1 MTPLATSELVAPAT
15 AKRTLTPAQAARAIY
30 IDFESRADQPPAV
43 LGVLYAEGRRR
54 IDEGRVVLRQ
64 DVVDPNLVEAAGAV
78 DLGGDDDLH
87 RYDTRCGRLRES
99 LQAIVQRA
107 VAQDRLIVSWS
118 RHDWK
123 VAVKYGDLDDDT
135 VRVFSERFRDGK
147 ATARRW
153 RRCRRPDVVFTRD
166 TSGGTDKLARYFDLM
181 GFHVPARYGSGLVAR
196 NIRWV
201 EDALTKRGRF
211 ERLTARQQEAWKDV
225 LVHNRYDCV
234 GLRRVVTAAA
244 EGLSASR

>member
-1 MTPLATSELVAPAT
+1 MTPLATSELVVPAT

-64 DVVDPNLVEAAGAV
+64 DVVDPNLVETAGAV

-87 RYDTRCGRLRES
+87 RYDTRCGGLRDS

-123 VAVKYGDLDDDT
+123 VAVKYGGLEVDM
-135 VRVFSERFRDGK
+135 R
-147 ATARRW
+147 AR
-153 RRCRRPDVVFTRD
+153 
-166 TSGGTDKLARYFDLM
+166 
-181 GFHVPARYGSGLVAR
+181 
-196 NIRWV
+196 
-201 EDALTKRGRF
+201 
-211 ERLTARQQEAWKDV
+211 
-225 LVHNRYDCV
+225 
-234 GLRRVVTAAA
+234 
-244 EGLSASR
+244 